1 MKPVTI
7 FLDEGHYEG
16 CPGKRSPKF
25 EDGSQFFEWKYC
37 RELGK
42 RIKTKCDEL
51 GIKCIRT
58 TNSDNQTSLTKRAN
72 HINDLYKREKK
83 LGRLALMISLHANAA
98 SSNGDWCNA
107 TGWEVFTTEGTTN
120 SDKFAKILCDL
131 FPSIF
136 PDKRLRGHK
145 EKNFTLLYKVN
156 CPCVLTENFFY
167 DNKEECLW
175 MQTEEVINKLVDLHI
190 SAIQKWLND
199 NGK

>member
-1 MKPVTI
+1 MKNITI
-7 FLDEGHYEG
+7 FLDEGHYDG

-42 RIKTKCDEL
+42 RIKEECDAL

-58 TNSDNQTSLTKRAN
+58 TNRDVETSLTERAE
-72 HINDLYKREKK
+72 HINNLFRREKK
-83 LGRLALMISLHANAA
+83 LGRSALLISLHANAA
-98 SSNGDWCNA
+98 SNGRWGKA
-107 TGWEVFTTEGTTN
+107 TGWEVFTTERTTN
-120 SDKFAKILCDL
+120 SDKFANILCEI

-136 PDKRLRGHK
+136 PDKKLRGHK
-145 EKNFTLLYKVN
+145 EKDFTLLYRVN

-175 MQTEEVINKLVDLHI
+175 MQEEDTINKIVQLHVE
-190 SAIQKWLND
+190 AIKKWVE
-199 NGK
+199 K

>member
-1 MKPVTI
+1 MKNITI
-7 FLDEGHYEG
+7 FLDEGHYDG

-42 RIKTKCDEL
+42 RIKEECDSL

-58 TNSDNQTSLTKRAN
+58 TNRDVETSLTERAE
-72 HINDLYKREKK
+72 HINNLFRREKK
-83 LGRLALMISLHANAA
+83 LGRSALLISLHANAA
-98 SSNGDWCNA
+98 SNGEWGKA
-107 TGWEVFTTEGTTN
+107 TGWEVFTTERTTN
-120 SDKFAKILCDL
+120 SDKFANILCEI

-136 PDKRLRGHK
+136 PDKKLRGHK
-145 EKNFTLLYKVN
+145 EKDFTLLYRVN

-175 MQTEEVINKLVDLHI
+175 MQEEDTINKIVQLHVE
-190 SAIQKWLND
+190 AIKKWVE
-199 NGK
+199 K

>member
-1 MKPVTI
+1 MKNITI
-7 FLDEGHYEG
+7 FLDEGHYDG

-42 RIKTKCDEL
+42 RIKEECDSL

-58 TNSDNQTSLTKRAN
+58 TNRDVETSLTERAE
-72 HINDLYKREKK
+72 HINNLFRREKK
-83 LGRLALMISLHANAA
+83 LGRSALLISLHANAA
-98 SSNGDWCNA
+98 SNGGWGKA
-107 TGWEVFTTEGTTN
+107 TGWEVFTTERTTN
-120 SDKFAKILCDL
+120 SDKFANILCEI

-136 PDKRLRGHK
+136 PDKKLRGHK
-145 EKNFTLLYKVN
+145 EKDFTLLYRVN

-175 MQTEEVINKLVDLHI
+175 MQKEDTINKIVQLHVE
-190 SAIQKWLND
+190 AIKKWVE
-199 NGK
+199 K